1 LCFFV
6 ALRDFYDEEVSQSCK
21 FVLIEEPI
29 QSTKGRKIM
38 NRVYRIIGML
48 MITVAAAFSVY
59 SQEPTKP
66 DSTKPDSTKPQTTD
80 TAVVNKP
87 TTPPA
92 YVFPSER
99 QRFKRYV
106 SNTVGPFR
114 LARTA
119 FSAGLDQWNDSP
131 EEWEQG
137 AKGYG
142 KRFASSL
149 GRNAIQQTVTYGLD
163 HALHL
168 DTGFERSKR
177 KGFFPRFKD
186 ALLETVTSRNKSG
199 NRVFSVPRIAG
210 VYTGSVIAAETWY
223 PERYS
228 YKDGLRNGTRTLV
241 TSFGI
246 NLVREFV
253 INF

>member
-1 LCFFV
+1 
-6 ALRDFYDEEVSQSCK
+6 
-21 FVLIEEPI
+21 
-29 QSTKGRKIM
+29 M
-38 NRVYRIIGML
+38 NRFYRTLGML
-48 MITVAAAFSVY
+48 MITFAAALSVN
-59 SQEPTKP
+59 SQQT
-66 DSTKPDSTKPQTTD
+66 TKPQTTD
-80 TAVVNKP
+80 PVVTDKQTDKQ
-87 TTPPA
+87 TTQQPAQQTTQQTTTPA
-92 YVFPSER
+92 YVFPTGRE
-99 QRFKRYV
+99 RFKRYV

-119 FSAGLDQWNDSP
+119 FSAGLDQWGDSP

-142 KRFASSL
+142 KRFASGL

-163 HALHL
+163 EALQL

-186 ALLETVTSRNKSG
+186 ALLETVTSRTKSG
-199 NRVFSVPRIAG
+199 NRVISVPRFVG
-210 VYTGSVIAAETWY
+210 VYTGSVIAAEAWY

-228 YKDGLRNGTRTLV
+228 YKDGLRNGTRTLLS
-241 TSFGI
+241 SFGI

-253 INF
+253 INW